1 MLKIGKMTDYAMMVL
16 SMMAKEPELVL
27 SAASLAD
34 GLQLPLP
41 TVSKILKTLGDSEIV
56 TSVRGAEGGYRLAK
70 PALNINVAEVIEA
83 MEGDLAMTEC
93 CESTNSCSMISSCS
107 MQDNWVKINHL
118 IKSLLSR
125 LSILDMAGPISL
137 EGVLHGK

>member
-41 TVSKILKTLGDSEIV
+41 TVSKILKTLGDSGIV
-56 TSVRGAEGGYRLAK
+56 SSVRGAEGGYRLGK
-70 PALNINVAEVIEA
+70 PASNINVAEVIEA

-93 CESTNSCSMISSCS
+93 CESTNLCSKVSSCS

-137 EGVLHGK
+137 EEVLHGK

>member
-16 SMMAKEPELVL
+16 STLAKEPELVM
-27 SAASLAD
+27 SSASLAD
-34 GLQLPLP
+34 SLQLPVT
-41 TVSKILKTLGDSEIV
+41 TVSKILKTLGDSGIV
-56 TSVRGAEGGYRLAK
+56 SSVRGAEGGYHLGK
-70 PALNINVAEVIEA
+70 PAISINVAEVIEA

-93 CESTNSCSMISSCS
+93 CESTNLCSMGSSCS
-107 MQDNWVKINHL
+107 MQDNWVKINQL

-137 EGVLHGK
+137 EEVLHGK